1 MPLVAADRDPA
12 PPTPPLVLKRVT
24 ALIGPYGSGKSE
36 LALLLAEQAA
46 QELAAQPPQERRYQR
61 VQLADLDVLKPY
73 FRSREAGLA
82 MLAQGVGILA
92 PPAALAASDLPILTA
107 EMRAAIGEPMTRLIM
122 DVGGDPTGAK
132 ALGSMSDAMSA
143 APHDLLLVLNRNR
156 PFMNS
161 VERVA
166 ETARRI
172 GAAANLA
179 LTGLVSNTHYLDHTN
194 LADIRGGIAFSQ
206 RVAEQLRIPLVLVG
220 VSEALLPQMH
230 GLTGLPPLV
239 VVRRHLQPAFMG
251 GVVLGQGPIN
261 LPLSVPLNHPAAAPK
276 AQLSP

>member
-1 MPLVAADRDPA
+1 MPADTPHTAAPA
-12 PPTPPLVLKRVT
+12 LTSPLTPHFPALQRVT

-36 LALLLAEQAA
+36 LALLLAELAA
-46 QELAAQPPQERRYQR
+46 AELAGQATAQRRYQR

-82 MLAQGVGILA
+82 MLAHGVGVLA

-107 EMRAAIGEPMTRLIM
+107 EMRAAIGEPTTRLIM

-132 ALGSMSDAMSA
+132 ALGSMSDALAA

-161 VERVA
+161 VDRVV

-172 GAAANLA
+172 AGAAGLG
-179 LTGLVSNTHYLDHTN
+179 LTGLVSNTHYLDATT
-194 LADIRGGIAFSQ
+194 LDDVLGGVAFAR
-206 RVAEQLRIPLVLVG
+206 RVAEQLRIPLVMVG
-220 VSEALLPQMH
+220 VSEALLPQLQSH
-230 GLTGLPPLV
+230 ADLPAQL
-239 VVRRHLQPAFMG
+239 VVRRRLQPAFMG
-251 GVVLGQGPIN
+251 GVVLGQGPLTLAGAASVGPS
-261 LPLSVPLNHPAAAPK
+261 LP
-276 AQLSP
+276 